1 MPNLRQA
8 LVINFFS
15 NSGATLLKFIV
26 SVLLARILSPDEIG
40 VFSMTV
46 LFVNLAHV
54 FRDFGV
60 SSYLQREADL
70 TPDKIRSAAGVMF
83 TMSWLIGIAM
93 FLSSGAIGAWF
104 KEPSIIP
111 VLKVLAISFLFV
123 PFGSITHALLTREFR
138 ADKEAYVTAIGTLF
152 YCGSCVLL
160 AKLDYGSLSL
170 AYANLISV
178 IVTGLAY
185 IPLRPKNAPW
195 TLSLK
200 HWRSVTSFG
209 LGSLLTSCVVAVN
222 NAVPDV
228 LLGKLS
234 GARDVGLL
242 SRANSTVSI
251 FIYVAGSAVNYGAIP
266 YMAQIHHRGE
276 SLIPVLSRASAL
288 LTGIGWPALA
298 LTVVFGNQIV
308 MSLYGATWLAS
319 VPSMLP
325 LALAAAVG
333 MMFHYVPAALNAIGR
348 PYLSAWPI
356 GVTLVTRIVIA
367 VMLFDG
373 SLLSFAWTL
382 CLATFLTIP
391 INFAQ
396 QKRYFAFSFGM
407 AIKAILPSVIVT
419 AGTAAV
425 GVACDML
432 MHDSIGPALELLAAF
447 PVLALSWYVLLRLTR
462 HALLEEVHKL
472 LSVTRSRLAI
482 MFASS

>member
-1 MPNLRQA
+1 MPNLRKA
-8 LVINFFS
+8 LIINFFS

-60 SSYLQREADL
+60 SNYLQREADL

-83 TMSWLIGIAM
+83 AMSWLIGTAI
-93 FLSSGAIGAWF
+93 FFSSGLIGLWF
-104 KEPSIIP
+104 KEPSIVP
-111 VLKVLAISFLFV
+111 VLKVLAIGFFFV

-138 ADKEAYVTAIGTLF
+138 ADKQAYVNAIGTIF
-152 YCGSCVLL
+152 YCGSCLL
-160 AKLDYGSLSL
+160 FAKLDFGSLSL

-178 IVTGLAY
+178 IVSGLAY
-185 IPLRPKNAPW
+185 IPLRPRNAPW

-209 LGSLLTSCVVAVN
+209 LGSLVTSCIVAIN

-242 SRANSTVSI
+242 SRSNSTVSMFSYI
-251 FIYVAGSAVNYGAIP
+251 AGSAVSYGAIP
-266 YMAQIHHRGE
+266 YMAQIFHRGE
-276 SLIPVLSRASAL
+276 SLAPVLSRATAL

-308 MSLYGATWLAS
+308 LTLYGPDWLGS

-325 LALAAAVG
+325 LALAAAVS
-333 MMFHYVPAALNAIGR
+333 MMFHYIPAALNAIGR
-348 PYLSAWPI
+348 PYLSAWPL
-356 GVTLVTRIVIA
+356 GMTLVARIVLA
-367 VMLFDG
+367 VLLFDG
-373 SLLSFAWTL
+373 SLLGFAWTL
-382 CLATFLTIP
+382 CLATVLTIP

-396 QKRYFAFSFGM
+396 QKHYFKFTIGM
-407 AIKAILPSVIVT
+407 TIKAILPSIIVT
-419 AGTAAV
+419 AGATAV
-425 GVACDML
+425 GIGFDKLV
-432 MHDSIGPALELLAAF
+432 HDSVGPALELLAAF

-462 HALLEEVHKL
+462 HTLLDEVHKL
-472 LSVTRSRLAI
+472 FSVTRSRLAI
-482 MFASS
+482 MFANS